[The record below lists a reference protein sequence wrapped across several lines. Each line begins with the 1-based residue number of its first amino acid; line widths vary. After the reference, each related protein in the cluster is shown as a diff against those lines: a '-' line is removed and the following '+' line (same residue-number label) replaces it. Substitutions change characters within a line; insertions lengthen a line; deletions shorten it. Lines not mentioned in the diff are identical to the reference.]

1 MKKLIF
7 RKFITDVLVFFL
19 TAIILM
25 GLIVW
30 TIQAI
35 NYFDLVTSD
44 GHGLEVYFLYSI
56 LNFPKIIHRILP
68 FIFFI
73 SLFYTIHTYIIRNE
87 INIFWMNGIKKIDFI
102 KKIIFL
108 SIFLMIFQ
116 IFLGSFLS
124 PKAQFK
130 SRNILKNSNIDFFT
144 SLIKEGKFINI
155 VKDLTIFIEKENDD
169 GSYFNI
175 FLDDST
181 KKNQRMIYAK
191 NGLIVDN
198 KNQKIFRLSNG
209 RVINRE
215 NDNINVFEFKQIDF
229 KLNDFIS
236 NTIVVPK
243 LQEISTKA
251 LIGCFVDLNVKEFDA
266 FNCDEELHRDIKQ
279 ELLKRIYK
287 PFYILIISILTSFL
301 IISSK
306 DSLNYSKTR
315 NFVFIIT
322 FLTLVLSES
331 SLRYSAKSEL
341 SFYIY
346 LLIPILL
353 FIFIYLIFNK
363 LSKHA

>member
-7 RKFITDVLVFFL
+7 RKFFADVLIFFS

-30 TIQAI
+30 TLQAI
-35 NYFDLVTSD
+35 NYFDLVISD
-44 GHGLEVYFLYSI
+44 GHGLKVYFLYSL

-73 SLFYTIHTYIIRNE
+73 SLFYTIHMYIIRNE

-108 SIFLMIFQ
+108 SILIIFFQ

-124 PKAQFK
+124 PTAQFK

-155 VKDLTIFIEKENDD
+155 VKDLTIFIESENED

-191 NGLIVDN
+191 NGVIIDN
-198 KNQKIFRLSNG
+198 EKNKIFRLFNG
-209 RVINRE
+209 KVINKE
-215 NDNINVFEFKQIDF
+215 KDNINIFEFEQIDF
-229 KLNDFIS
+229 KLDNFIS

-243 LQEISTKA
+243 VQEISTMT
-251 LIGCFVDLNVKEFDA
+251 LLGCFIKIETQKFDA
-266 FNCDEELHRDIKQ
+266 FSCEKKLHKEIKQ
-279 ELLKRIYK
+279 ELLKRLYK

-306 DSLNYSKTR
+306 DDLKYSKIR
-315 NFVFIIT
+315 NLVFGST
-322 FLTLVLSES
+322 FLILVLSES
-331 SLRYSAKSEL
+331 SLRYSAMSVL
-341 SFYIY
+341 LFYIY
-346 LLIPILL
+346 LIIPIILTG
-353 FIFIYLIFNK
+353 FGF
-363 LSKHA
+363 